1 MFYNNTKTKKKG
13 KLNNNKHIRFD
24 DNDDTTSDSSDEEEE
39 EDDIRSSTE
48 SNIFNLTL
56 IKKLNKTTF
65 GFQVRGDSNEN
76 GQHYVDFIENDSAA
90 QHAGL
95 KNQDKILKI
104 NGINVQHL
112 NTKLLIDKLEK
123 ETKINN
129 IRLNLTVTRLLPNQ
143 KNVTSTKSTP
153 AFTYL
158 NQNYTNLKKRI
169 RCKY

>member
-1 MFYNNTKTKKKG
+1 M
-13 KLNNNKHIRFD
+13 NNNKHIRFD
-24 DNDDTTSDSSDEEEE
+24 DNDDTTSDSSDQE
-39 EDDIRSSTE
+39 EDEDIRSSTE
-48 SNIFNLTL
+48 SNVFNLTL
-56 IKKLNKTTF
+56 NKKLNKTTF

-104 NGINVQHL
+104 NGINVEHL

-129 IRLNLTVTRLLPNQ
+129 IRLNLTVTRLVSKQ
-143 KNVTSTKSTP
+143 KHATSSKSTP

-169 RCKY
+169 RCK